1 MPLSFYRRCLY
12 ASVLYLYLFG
22 VSVSKMYLKV
32 LEKPTRACKG
42 VCALSIKLNIIK
54 DVDCDEQ
61 NKDILCT
68 LNLPPSTTERERNL
82 KSAKVTT
89 GSANNKVAG
98 TQYR

>member
-1 MPLSFYRRCLY
+1 MSVRICALS
-12 ASVLYLYLFG
+12 LFC
-22 VSVSKMYLKV
+22 VSVSKVYLKV

-68 LNLPPSTTERERNL
+68 LNLPASTTERERNL
-82 KSAKVTT
+82 KSAKVTI

>member
-1 MPLSFYRRCLY
+1 
-12 ASVLYLYLFG
+12 
-22 VSVSKMYLKV
+22 MYLKV

-54 DVDCDEQ
+54 DVDYEQ

-68 LNLPPSTTERERNL
+68 LNLAAPTTERERNL
-82 KSAKVTT
+82 KSAKVTI